1 MFGKHSTFILIKSP
15 KNQNSKSQ
23 ISSDEINFEN
33 DSDIYGNYLDSYLE
47 IINKENQNKNLI
59 KKNINKKEKKKIK
72 KTIRL
77 SELQDNNLY
86 NILNIDEN
94 STQEEIKKAYKKL
107 VIVNHPDKGG
117 DALKFNKI
125 NEAYQILS
133 LPLTKQI
140 YDRFGCKSLK
150 MIRDIINENKLDCD
164 SDFCNIYEQKDL
176 ENLKYFFQNDD

>member
-1 MFGKHSTFILIKSP
+1 MFGKHSTFFLIKSP
-15 KNQNSKSQ
+15 NSKNNNSQ
-23 ISSDEINFEN
+23 ISSDEIIFEN
-33 DSDIYGNYLDSYLE
+33 DCDIYGNYLDSYLE
-47 IINKENQNKNLI
+47 KINQESQNKSI
-59 KKNINKKEKKKIK
+59 KKNNFTKKEKKKIK

>member
-1 MFGKHSTFILIKSP
+1 MFGKHSNILFYNSP
-15 KNQNSKSQ
+15 KIIGKNPINSS
-23 ISSDEINFEN
+23 N
-33 DSDIYGNYLDSYLE
+33 DSLFESESETDLYGSYLDSNLE
-47 IINKENQNKNLI
+47 ELNKENFKNT
-59 KKNINKKEKKKIK
+59 INKKFSEKKKK

>member
-1 MFGKHSTFILIKSP
+1 MFGKNSTFFLIKSP
-15 KNQNSKSQ
+15 KKKNTQ

-33 DSDIYGNYLDSYLE
+33 DCDIYGNYLDSYLE
-47 IINKENQNKNLI
+47 IINKENKNKTI
-59 KKNINKKEKKKIK
+59 KKNNLTKKEKKTK
-72 KTIRL
+72 KPIRL
-77 SELQDNNLY
+77 SELQENNLY

-107 VIVNHPDKGG
+107 IIINHPDKGG
-117 DALKFNKI
+117 DAIQFNKI
-125 NEAYQILS
+125 HEAYQILS

>member
-1 MFGKHSTFILIKSP
+1 MFGKNSTFFLIKSP
-15 KNQNSKSQ
+15 KKKNSQ

-33 DSDIYGNYLDSYLE
+33 DCDIYGNYLDSYLE
-47 IINKENQNKNLI
+47 IINKENQNKTI
-59 KKNINKKEKKKIK
+59 KKNNLTKKEKKTK
-72 KTIRL
+72 KPIRL
-77 SELQDNNLY
+77 SELQENNLY

-107 VIVNHPDKGG
+107 IIINHPDKGG

-125 NEAYQILS
+125 HEAYQILS

-150 MIRDIINENKLDCD
+150 MIRDIINDNKLDNE
-164 SDFCNIYEQKDL
+164 SDYYNIYEQKDL
-176 ENLKYFFQNDD
+176 ENLKYFFQNDI